1 MYIGGLERCSLIDFP
16 GNIAAVVF
24 TQGCNFRCGYCHNP
38 ELVYPSLFK
47 PSFPEEEVFGFL
59 ESRKGKL
66 DGLVITGGEPT
77 MHEDLP
83 DFMGKV
89 KDMGFKVK
97 LDSNGTNPDMLEKII
112 NAGLADYIAMDIK
125 GPMHAYENVVCA
137 AIVPENIERSIK
149 LIMGAKDYEFRTTI
163 VKSQLPKD
171 YFPGIGEL
179 IRGAKLYAL
188 QKFLPPPS
196 MQINNLSFLKE
207 KSYSDEELQEIKA
220 VMKDYVKECIIR

>member
-1 MYIGGLERCSLIDFP
+1 MYIGGIEQCSLIDFP

-47 PSFPEEEVFGFL
+47 PSIPEEEILEFL
-59 ESRKGKL
+59 SRRKGKL

-83 DFMGKV
+83 EFMSKI
-89 KDMGFKVK
+89 KDLGFKVK
-97 LDSNGTNPDMLEKII
+97 LDSNGTNPDMLEEII
-112 NAGLADYIAMDIK
+112 NGELADYIAMDIK
-125 GPMHAYENVVCA
+125 GPMRAYEDVVCA

-149 LIMGAKDYEFRTTI
+149 LIMEAKDYEFRTTI
-163 VKSQLPKD
+163 VKSQLPKE
-171 YFPGIGEL
+171 YFPEIGEL

-196 MQINNLSFLKE
+196 LQINNLSFLKE
-207 KSYSDEELQEIKA
+207 KSYSDEELREIKA
-220 VMKDYVKECIIR
+220 MMEKYVKECIVR